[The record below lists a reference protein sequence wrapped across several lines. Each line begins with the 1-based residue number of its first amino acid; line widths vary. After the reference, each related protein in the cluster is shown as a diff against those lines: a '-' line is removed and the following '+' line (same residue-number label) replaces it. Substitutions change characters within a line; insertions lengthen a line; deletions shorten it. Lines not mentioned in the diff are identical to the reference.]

1 MRDDFD
7 IERLAEIPDPF
18 AGDAGTPVL
27 RPDGS
32 PSVVSATR
40 SRVKT
45 LRMVAAAAAIAYE
58 VGWLA
63 IAGLRPDLH
72 SVPASAVAAGI
83 VVPLAAVALAWAAV
97 TRRGMTVFPNVW
109 PAAWVAAPP
118 LVFGLLTLLLFPMAA
133 EGTPFWGGA
142 LQCMTKTMI
151 LTVGPLAF
159 VAWAY
164 RRAFVAASQWRS
176 AALGVACGGLSA
188 ATICLACP
196 NQTAL
201 HILVGH
207 GTAMIVGG
215 IVGGLLGLR
224 LTRA

>member
-1 MRDDFD
+1 MRDEFD

-18 AGDAGTPVL
+18 AGDPGIPVL
-27 RPDGS
+27 RRDGS
-32 PSVVSATR
+32 RAVVSATR

-45 LRMVAAAAAIAYE
+45 LRAVAAVAAIAYE

-72 SVPASAVAAGI
+72 SAPATAIAAGLL
-83 VVPLAAVALAWAAV
+83 VPLAAAALAWAAV
-97 TRRGMTVFPNVW
+97 TSRGTAVFSNLW
-109 PAAWVAAPP
+109 PAVWVAAPP
-118 LVFGLLTLLLFPMAA
+118 LVFGLLTLLLFPMPA
-133 EGTPFWGGA
+133 EGSPFWGGT
-142 LQCMTKTMI
+142 LSCMTKTMV
-151 LTVGPLAF
+151 LTVGPL
-159 VAWAY
+159 VLGAWAY
-164 RRAFVAASQWRS
+164 RWAFATASQWRT

-201 HILVGH
+201 HVLVGH
-207 GTAMIVGG
+207 GTAMIVGA
-215 IVGGLLGLR
+215 IVGGLLGLQ